1 MNCEY
6 HKKSIGGFTI
16 KEKFFLLGHF
26 NIQVQ
31 IAENNS
37 MKIDKKRSYARY
49 HNNKTEFSGK
59 LFFGF
64 PR

>member
-1 MNCEY
+1 VEAISMNCEY

-37 MKIDKKRSYARY
+37 MKIDKKKKLRS
-49 HNNKTEFSGK
+49 
-59 LFFGF
+59 L
-64 PR
+64 PQQ

>member
-1 MNCEY
+1 M
-6 HKKSIGGFTI
+6 GGFTI

-37 MKIDKKRSYARY
+37 MKIDKKKKLRS
-49 HNNKTEFSGK
+49 
-59 LFFGF
+59 L
-64 PR
+64 PQQ